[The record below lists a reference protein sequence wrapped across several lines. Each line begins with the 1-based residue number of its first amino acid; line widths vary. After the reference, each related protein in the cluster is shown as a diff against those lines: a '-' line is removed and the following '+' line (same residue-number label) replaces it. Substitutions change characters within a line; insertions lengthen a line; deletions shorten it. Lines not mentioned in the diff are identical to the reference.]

1 MKPLVLGAGA
11 WGLLCPGCSLGL
23 RGSGLLMVELLQ
35 WGPASLV
42 TCPHP
47 LVCPRLAE
55 PKEPSPLHGLGHLI
69 MDQSYVCALIAMMVR
84 ALPSRGLS

>member
-1 MKPLVLGAGA
+1 
-11 WGLLCPGCSLGL
+11 
-23 RGSGLLMVELLQ
+23 MVELLQ

-84 ALPSRGLS
+84 ALPSVGSPGGNWVVA